1 MIFDSSISSTSSA
14 VPGITTSGVTVASS
28 MRRSSVFESLTSP
41 AASTRVRGVMRPS
54 FQSRRSI
61 GWKPVQVG
69 SLAFFGKSSS
79 RASILPSS
87 SGKSFTSGSM
97 RS

>member
-1 MIFDSSISSTSSA
+1 MIFDSSTSSTSSA
-14 VPGITTSGVTVASS
+14 VPGITTSGVTFASAIS
-28 MRRSSVFESLTSP
+28 LLRRSESRTRP
-41 AASTRVRGVMRPS
+41 AASARVWASILPS
-54 FQSRRSI
+54 CQSARSI

-69 SLAFFGKSSS
+69 SSPFFGKSSS

-87 SGKSFTSGSM
+87 SGKSATSGSM